1 MAKCVLRYSWAVHDV
16 RGSSV
21 GALIPMWKQLTG
33 EPVAGK
39 PHTGFGGEGT
49 ASVVSYPYPL
59 AGLRPCCWGS
69 ATCRTR
75 PAFAGDI
82 NFASGNPFLLN
93 RHRHG
98 RIESAHP
105 VLARQTATLRLH
117 NAEFNSSR

>member
-1 MAKCVLRYSWAVHDV
+1 MALLLLRNEAACLVPDMKTELV
-16 RGSSV
+16 SSRV
-21 GALIPMWKQLTG
+21 PPELSRSPLPR
-33 EPVAGK
+33 ER
-39 PHTGFGGEGT
+39 FR
-49 ASVVSYPYPL
+49 PL

-75 PAFAGDI
+75 PASAGDI
-82 NFASGNPFLLN
+82 NFASGNPFPLN

-98 RIESAHP
+98 RIESTHP

>member
-1 MAKCVLRYSWAVHDV
+1 MATRARVTTESPLS
-16 RGSSV
+16 
-21 GALIPMWKQLTG
+21 GA
-33 EPVAGK
+33 EP
-39 PHTGFGGEGT
+39 TLEGPSER
-49 ASVVSYPYPL
+49 ADERL
-59 AGLRPCCWGS
+59 EMAGLRPCCWGS

-82 NFASGNPFLLN
+82 NFASGNPFPLN

-98 RIESAHP
+98 RIESTHP